1 MVTARSE
8 REIELMRE
16 SGRIVAETL
25 DMLSE
30 EIREGITTKRLD
42 ELAEDYIRSQQ
53 AVPSFLGYVPK
64 GARGVRP
71 YPATLCTSINEE
83 VVHGIPSP
91 KRVIKDGD
99 IISIDCGAYK
109 NGYHADAARTFLV
122 GDVRPEV
129 AKLVQVTETC
139 LALGIKE
146 AVVGKRLYD
155 ISAAI
160 QEYAESFG
168 YGVIEN
174 MVGHGIGTRL
184 HEEPPVPN
192 LGKRNT
198 GIFLREGMCLAIEP
212 MINLGKSRKSV
223 IAADTWTAITAD
235 KKPAAHF
242 EHTVVVR
249 KGKAEI
255 LTLSRKQKLELEEV
269 TKQPETFNHP
279 E

>member
-8 REIELMRE
+8 WEIDIMRE
-16 SGRIVAETL
+16 AGRIVAETL
-25 DMLSE
+25 DMLE
-30 EIREGITTKRLD
+30 AEIKEGVTTKRLD
-42 ELAEDYIRSQQ
+42 ELAEDYIRSQG
-53 AVPSFLGYVPK
+53 AKPSFLGYVPK
-64 GARGVRP
+64 GARNTRP

-91 KRVIKDGD
+91 KRVLKDGD
-99 IISIDCGAYK
+99 IISIDCGACK
-109 NGYHADAARTFLV
+109 DGYHADSARTFLV
-122 GDVRPEV
+122 GNVKPEV
-129 AKLVQVTETC
+129 VKLVKVTETC
-139 LALGIKE
+139 LELGIKE

-160 QEYAESFG
+160 QQYAESFG

-192 LGKRNT
+192 IGKRNT
-198 GIFLREGMCLAIEP
+198 GVFLREGMCLAIEP
-212 MINLGKSRKSV
+212 MINLGKSRKSI
-223 IAADTWTAITAD
+223 IAADTWTAITSD

-249 KGKAEI
+249 KGQAEI
-255 LTLSRKQKLELEEV
+255 LTLSRKHKSAVEEAAEKKV
-269 TKQPETFNHP
+269 ETI
-279 E
+279 